1 MPTLLAYG
9 RVVKAQRS
17 DRDREPEARRAE
29 PPAASP
35 PPFAS
40 VLELQR
46 SAGNQAVAKL
56 LRDPQTQAP
65 PQTDE
70 QIWAADWDDPAYASA
85 RGHFAGNDRP
95 PGTPRQRYDVLCPLY
110 KAHGIPR
117 PLKYVHDEIVG
128 GTFFGHG
135 TPMHKDLRTALRAA
149 EKALNDAG
157 VTSAPFK
164 SCWAFNPRTQSGG
177 QWSNHAD
184 GKAIDIDPDTN
195 PRLLDPKQRA
205 VISALT
211 EMDVADQNLGY
222 AGAAEASLRFQ
233 SRYSVVGLA
242 ERSEEIYDDEH
253 ALEAEEKDIAA
264 KLDVLGKEKKPTAD
278 QKLEAKKLRDELK
291 AKQAELRANLAAQK
305 AIGDERDRLIALEKA
320 VTDLDTQIDGLQTE
334 IDALDATKDKARIA
348 TLTAKLKAKQRA
360 LAKATKDRDE
370 DPMRHMADVGFL
382 DLDEQMVDALKAAG
396 LRWGGD
402 YKGAKD
408 FMHFEV
414 VH

>member
-1 MPTLLAYG
+1 L
-9 RVVKAQRS
+9 Q
-17 DRDREPEARRAE
+17 
-29 PPAASP
+29 
-35 PPFAS
+35 
-40 VLELQR
+40 LQR
-46 SAGNQAVAKL
+46 SAGNQAVGKL
-56 LRDPQTQAP
+56 LRDPQIQAP

-70 QIWAADWDDPAYASA
+70 EKWAADWDNPAYASTRA
-85 RGHFAGNDRP
+85 HFAGNDRP
-95 PGTPRQRYDVLCPLY
+95 VGTPRQRYDVLCPLY
-110 KAHGIPR
+110 KTHGIPR
-117 PLKYVHDEIVG
+117 PLQYVHDNIVD

-195 PRLLDPKQRA
+195 PRLIDPKQRA

-211 EMDVADQNLGY
+211 EKDVADQNLGY

-253 ALEAEEKDIAA
+253 ALEAERDKINER
-264 KLDVLGKEKKPTAD
+264 LGVLGKEPKPSAD
-278 QKLEAKKLRDELK
+278 QKQEAKALRDELK
-291 AKQAELRANLAAQK
+291 AKQAEIRTNLAAQK
-305 AIGDERDRLIALEKA
+305 SISDERDRLVALEKA
-320 VTDLDTQIDGLQTE
+320 VNDTEAEIDTLQTE
-334 IDALDATKDKARIA
+334 IDALDATKDAKKIA
-348 TLTAKLKAKQRA
+348 AMTAKLKAKQSK
-360 LAKATKDRDE
+360 LAKATKARDST
-370 DPMRHMADVGFL
+370 PNQVLADKGFL
-382 DLDEQMVDALKAAG
+382 DLDEQLVNALKAAG